1 MFQSNPALRTWT
13 IIIIALI
20 SALNKVSM
28 LSYVLGIYK
37 TAFKPPTPHQKK
49 TPNELTFGV

>member
-20 SALNKVSM
+20 SAINKAWV
-28 LSYVLGIYK
+28 LSYVLGI
-37 TAFKPPTPHQKK
+37 
-49 TPNELTFGV
+49 